1 MLDLPKIKN
10 HAAVNI
16 LSKYSAAVLARR
28 LEISTSYF
36 YSIMRGENPPSPSL
50 QIKLDKLI
58 REVKTDEKLV

>member
-1 MLDLPKIKN
+1 MLDLPEIKN

-36 YSIMRGENPPSPSL
+36 YSIMRGENPPSPRL

-58 REVKTDEKLV
+58 REAEKDEKLV